1 MALVGRRTRGVR
13 RGAGGCVLATA
24 VAVKPFW
31 ESPAHDRVPY
41 WLRSRLMGARQ
52 HIENLTAAYPGWPW
66 VIDAF
71 CCQGGASMGLFKAG
85 FLPFGI
91 DTDPAALK
99 RYPFP
104 CVEADVIAWL
114 PLLIELLNP
123 VAVLGSPPCQDY
135 TDAQVIQGREHP
147 RLIKPFRQLVIASGL
162 PYWIENVGG
171 AVRKGA
177 LRPDVRLCG
186 LMFGLKTDRHR
197 YFETN
202 FPVLAPAHP
211 VGPRGRED
219 HTDMPKTKMGRPFR
233 EGELRQYI
241 GNFSGVPEAIDDL
254 GVPWMNRDG
263 MRECIPPAYGE
274 YLGKALASWIGLGAF
289 A

>member
-1 MALVGRRTRGVR
+1 MR
-13 RGAGGCVLATA
+13 
-24 VAVKPFW
+24 PFW
-31 ESPAHDRVPY
+31 ESPAHGRVPY
-41 WLRSRLMGARQ
+41 WLRSRLMDAWQQIRK
-52 HIENLTAAYPGWPW
+52 LTTEYPDRPW

-91 DTDPAALK
+91 DSDPAALK

-104 CVEADVIAWL
+104 AVEADAIAWL

-123 VAVLGSPPCQDY
+123 VAAGGSPPCQAWSA
-135 TDAQVIQGREHP
+135 AQVIQGREHP
-147 RLIKPFRQLVIASGL
+147 ELIAPFRELVQAAGL

-171 AVRKGA
+171 AARRG
-177 LRPDVRLCG
+177 LLGPSPVRLCG

-202 FPVLAPAHP
+202 FPVEVPAHP
-211 VGPRGRED
+211 VGPAGRED

-233 EGELRQYI
+233 DGELRQYV
-241 GNFSGVPEAIDDL
+241 GNFHGVAAAREDL

-263 MRECIPPAYGE
+263 VRECIPPAYGE
-274 YLGKALASWIGLGAF
+274 YLGRELALYLGLERVA
-289 A
+289 